1 MRFAFWI
8 CFYSQNSL
16 KFNAIREVTL
26 FYCKQ
31 TSHQVGTVCKTN
43 KTTKKQNKTTKQ
55 TTLQVEILQL
65 WLAERASL
73 LQASRGAWVHWLE
86 ASVDRWACRN
96 SATEQVT
103 PQSPQPVMHW
113 PECSSW
119 WLSGWL
125 GCPCLQNSL
134 TPESHSFSN
143 CGSFPKWWLVGLL
156 IIIML
161 MALC

>member
-1 MRFAFWI
+1 MLLERLHYSIVNRHLTKWEQFA
-8 CFYSQNSL
+8 
-16 KFNAIREVTL
+16 
-26 FYCKQ
+26 KQ
-31 TSHQVGTVCKTN
+31 T
-43 KTTKKQNKTTKQ
+43 KQQKNKTTKQ